1 MLSKATK
8 QSKPKFSVLFR
19 RKRKRRE
26 NGTKTELE
34 TSNGGDLTSFGAVAS
49 EMKKGDEIN
58 RNYVTNGT
66 AFIIT

>member
-1 MLSKATK
+1 MLSEKKSNLNLT
-8 QSKPKFSVLFR
+8 FLFLFR